1 MAAWGRIDFSQEKI
15 NESHH
20 MENAW
25 VFPSISHSMGKCNR
39 THLWGESGKLVI
51 IISYSMGT
59 FFPFDSHPMVYFIIW
74 EMHGFSHQFLIV
86 RENATKTHR
95 MGKTWEIGNH
105 TFPIVLGRW
114 NFLLVTSY

>member
-1 MAAWGRIDFSQEKI
+1 MAAPGRIDFSQEKI

-25 VFPSISHSMGKCNR
+25 VFPSISHSMGKCNK

-51 IISYSMGT
+51 ILSYSMGT

-74 EMHGFSHQFLIV
+74 EMHGFSHQFPIV
-86 RENATKTHR
+86 QENATK
-95 MGKTWEIGNH
+95 
-105 TFPIVLGRW
+105 PIVWGKPGK
-114 NFLLVTSY
+114 LVIILFP